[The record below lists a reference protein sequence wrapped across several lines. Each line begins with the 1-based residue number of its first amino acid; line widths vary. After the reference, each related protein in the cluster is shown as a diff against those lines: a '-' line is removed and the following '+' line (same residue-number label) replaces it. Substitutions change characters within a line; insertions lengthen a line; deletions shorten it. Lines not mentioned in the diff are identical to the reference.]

1 MHIVSTIQNI
11 ILPNVAYFGVWG
23 YWMVFFATLLE
34 TILIVGLFMPGST
47 IVLIFGALAA
57 NGYYDFGD
65 LVFFAAIAA
74 LIGDNINYYI
84 GRKYGY
90 SWARN
95 RWFIKEK
102 HFEKGR
108 YFFNTYGAKAL
119 LFGRLI
125 PGLKETFP
133 FIAGSVKMDMRKFIF
148 WDLLGSI
155 AWSLEFLSVGYL
167 FGSSLSWARA
177 WLGRFT
183 LLLAF
188 IFLLLVL
195 FYAARFLIIK
205 NGKNIWQFQK
215 SLFYSIKENHD
226 VEAFIRKHSKLFDFL
241 AKRVDRE
248 KFSGLP
254 LTLLS
259 ISVAYLFIAFIGT
272 LLDVMRFGQIAQFD
286 LMFSNLLASFRS
298 ISLVKLF
305 LFITMLGNTKTI
317 IIISLSVLIIL
328 IIYKKHNYILPLSVT
343 VIFSALSDHL
353 IKYLVGR
360 QRPLVAAYHESFYS
374 FPSGHATIA
383 AAFYGFIAYI
393 LIREIKSLK
402 GRLNIAFAAFL
413 VIFLIG
419 LSRIYLCVHYFSD
432 VWAGYILGA
441 LWAIIGIA
449 ISEYYLFKH
458 INGSPHTV
466 NPSAKIVS
474 VVLIVLSLSGYLYL
488 GYTFKPQ
495 FLKPP
500 QIKTVTIDNITA
512 IFKNEKL
519 KYTYTILGAKQE
531 PVNLIVIAKNDKEL
545 ASAIR
550 KAGWYLADKLNLNSA
565 EHFMRALISGRPYSK
580 APISPDFWDYRVNN
594 FGIEKPTKSVKV
606 RHHGRI
612 WKTPFII
619 KDERIY
625 VAALSF
631 DEGFRWIVH
640 KISPY
645 VDEERDFFFKNLKN
659 DGLIK
664 KYRLIRLTKPFIG
677 KNFYG
682 DQFFTDGKAY
692 IVWIEN
698 SKKLN

>member
-272 LLDVMRFGQIAQFD
+272 
-286 LMFSNLLASFRS
+286 
-298 ISLVKLF
+298 
-305 LFITMLGNTKTI
+305 
-317 IIISLSVLIIL
+317 
-328 IIYKKHNYILPLSVT
+328 
-343 VIFSALSDHL
+343 SA
-353 IKYLVGR
+353 
-360 QRPLVAAYHESFYS
+360 
-374 FPSGHATIA
+374 
-383 AAFYGFIAYI
+383 
-393 LIREIKSLK
+393 EI
-402 GRLNIAFAAFL
+402 
-413 VIFLIG
+413 
-419 LSRIYLCVHYFSD
+419 
-432 VWAGYILGA
+432 
-441 LWAIIGIA
+441 
-449 ISEYYLFKH
+449 
-458 INGSPHTV
+458 
-466 NPSAKIVS
+466 SAKIS
-474 VVLIVLSLSGYLYL
+474 I
-488 GYTFKPQ
+488 
-495 FLKPP
+495 
-500 QIKTVTIDNITA
+500 N
-512 IFKNEKL
+512 
-519 KYTYTILGAKQE
+519 
-531 PVNLIVIAKNDKEL
+531 
-545 ASAIR
+545 
-550 KAGWYLADKLNLNSA
+550 
-565 EHFMRALISGRPYSK
+565 
-580 APISPDFWDYRVNN
+580 PI
-594 FGIEKPTKSVKV
+594 
-606 RHHGRI
+606 
-612 WKTPFII
+612 
-619 KDERIY
+619 
-625 VAALSF
+625 
-631 DEGFRWIVH
+631 
-640 KISPY
+640 
-645 VDEERDFFFKNLKN
+645 
-659 DGLIK
+659 
-664 KYRLIRLTKPFIG
+664 
-677 KNFYG
+677 
-682 DQFFTDGKAY
+682 
-692 IVWIEN
+692 
-698 SKKLN
+698 

>member
-11 ILPNVAYFGVWG
+11 ILPNIAHFGVWG

-34 TILIVGLFMPGST
+34 TVLIVGLFMPGST
-47 IVLIFGALAA
+47 IVLIFGAMAA

-65 LVFFAAIAA
+65 LVFFAIIAA

-108 YFFNTYGAKAL
+108 YFFNTYGAKS
-119 LFGRLI
+119 LFLGRLI

-155 AWSLEFLSVGYL
+155 AWSLEFLSAGYL
-167 FGSSLSWARA
+167 FGSSLSLARA

-188 IFLLLVL
+188 IFLLFVL

-215 SLFYSIKENHD
+215 SLFYSIKENPD
-226 VEAFIRKHSKLFDFL
+226 VEAFTKKHSKLFGFL
-241 AKRVDRE
+241 AKRVDRK
-248 KFSGLP
+248 KFAGLP

-259 ISVAYLFIAFIGT
+259 ISVAYLLIAFIGT

-305 LFITMLGNTKTI
+305 LFITMLGNAKTI

-328 IIYKKHNYILPLSVT
+328 IIHKKYNYILPLSVT
-343 VIFSALSDHL
+343 VVFSALSDHL

-360 QRPLVAAYHESFYS
+360 SRPLVAVYHESFYS

-402 GRLNIAFAAFL
+402 GRLNIVFAAFL
-413 VIFLIG
+413 IIFLIG

-432 VWAGYILGA
+432 VWAGYMLGA
-441 LWAIIGIA
+441 LWVVIGIA

-458 INGSPHTV
+458 INDSPRTI

-474 VVLIVLSLSGYLYL
+474 VALIVLSLSGYAYL

-495 FLKPP
+495 LLKSP

-531 PVNLIVIAKNDKEL
+531 PVNFIIIAKGDKEL
-545 ASAIR
+545 AGAIR

-565 EHFMRALISGRPYSK
+565 ERFMSALISGRPYNK
-580 APISPDFWDYRVNN
+580 APISPDFWDYQVNS

-619 KDERIY
+619 KDKRIY

-645 VDEERDFFFKNLKN
+645 VDKERDFFFKNLKN
-659 DGLIK
+659 AGLIK

-698 SKKLN
+698 SM